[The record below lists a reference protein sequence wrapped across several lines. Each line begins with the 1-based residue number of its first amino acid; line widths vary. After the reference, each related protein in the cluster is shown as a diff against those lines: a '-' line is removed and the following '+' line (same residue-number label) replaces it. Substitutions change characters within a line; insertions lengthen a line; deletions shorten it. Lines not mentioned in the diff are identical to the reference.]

1 MAGIA
6 KGRDRKLRLT
16 TPKKVAYFLYTIIW
30 NKSNELEAVL
40 NRLGHRKRFSL
51 CPKIKDYRHTEPC
64 RLSVGVVVAHVSDKC
79 LILFIFIPGEDNWVG
94 KPDNLVSLGVSNQ
107 DAIKLMP
114 FFILFHLQLHRLV
127 VAAG

>member
-6 KGRDRKLRLT
+6 KGRGSKLRLA

-94 KPDNLVSLGVSNQ
+94 KPDNLVSLGVSNHSLVPS
-107 DAIKLMP
+107 K
-114 FFILFHLQLHRLV
+114 RL
-127 VAAG
+127 